1 LRRLFILDGGQIEIR
16 PIQYAVNA
24 LLVTLLLAAIF
35 LLAYQSLDYNMR
47 WDQVWEYRLNFV
59 QGFLMTIL
67 ISALSMVLSLII
79 GVISGVGQGS
89 RFIVF
94 RMLSKFYVE
103 VIRGTPLLVQILVFY
118 YVVANALGIDERYTV
133 GIIIMSMFAGAYTG
147 EIIRSGIDNVAASQ
161 LESARSIGLTNAQTY
176 RYIIIPQVITRIL
189 PPLTGQFAS
198 LIKDSSLLSVIA
210 IREFTMAAREVN
222 ANTFSTLES
231 YLPLAIG
238 YLMLTLPISLISRN
252 LEKNSA
258 TIPEGQRSVLSPLPS
273 DLRGSASPG
282 KSQ

>member
-1 LRRLFILDGGQIEIR
+1 MRRLFILDGGQIEIR

-252 LEKNSA
+252 LEKKFRYD
-258 TIPEGQRSVLSPLPS
+258 T
-273 DLRGSASPG
+273 
-282 KSQ
+282 